1 VEAVDAL
8 PILRLASAFVVLGFA
23 SALDWRIRRVGNL
36 FWIILSVI
44 GLALLVA
51 QVLVDGENAMYL
63 VVLVP
68 ILAILSDV
76 YLDDVGEERLGVLA
90 PVVKYSIAV
99 IAIVVVF
106 YLWADDEYLLALVMV
121 PIMMLAFVVMYMLDI
136 VRGGADA
143 KALIALA
150 VLFPFHPEIGD
161 FPLLQPESTLGEIV
175 FPFAF
180 IVLVNAA
187 IIVAF
192 FPLAFVAK
200 NITSGDFRFP
210 QAFFGYRMSLEDVG
224 SRFVWLMERIDG
236 GKRVVHTRP
245 RRDEE
250 LKKELALL
258 RSAGAS
264 KVWVTPKI
272 PFLIPMTLSL
282 ALSAVVGSLLLL
294 VFPL

>member
-1 VEAVDAL
+1 MEAVDAL
-8 PILRLASAFVVLGFA
+8 PVLRLASAFVVLGFA
-23 SALDWRIRRVGNL
+23 SMLDWRTRRVGNQ

-51 QVLVDGENAMYL
+51 QVLVDREDVMYL
-63 VVLVP
+63 AVLVP

-99 IAIVVVF
+99 VAIVAVI
-106 YLWADDEYLLALVMV
+106 YLWADDEYFLALAMV

-161 FPLLQPESTLGEIV
+161 FPLLQPESTLGEIM

-180 IVLVNAA
+180 IILVNAA

-192 FPLAFVAK
+192 SPLAFLAK
-200 NITSGDFRFP
+200 NIASGDFRFP
-210 QAFFGYRMSLEDVG
+210 QAFLGYRMSLEDIEG
-224 SRFVWLMERIDG
+224 RFVWLMERVG
-236 GKRVVHTRP
+236 NGKRVVYTRP

-294 VFPL
+294 AFPL